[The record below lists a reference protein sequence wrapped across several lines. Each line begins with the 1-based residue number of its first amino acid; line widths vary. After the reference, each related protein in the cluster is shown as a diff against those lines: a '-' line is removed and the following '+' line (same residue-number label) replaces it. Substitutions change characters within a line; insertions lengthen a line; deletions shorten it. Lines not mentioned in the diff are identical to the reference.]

1 MHLRPRHLFSLL
13 LLILPCFCYAQ
24 TDKLPT
30 FPQDFTGK
38 WAGELQ
44 IFGPSGVRQTV
55 PMELHIL
62 PITDT
67 SYTYTIIYGEDKV
80 AGKRDYYIVQG
91 PDGPHHWICDE
102 KNTILLDGYYLGST
116 YQSVFTI
123 GGTYLMSSVEHRG
136 DHLVYA
142 IFSGK
147 EAPVRTTGETK
158 HDGEDIPAVNS
169 YKVSG
174 YQRSILRQLTE

>member
-13 LLILPCFCYAQ
+13 LFTLPLFCFAQ
-24 TDKLPT
+24 ADTLPA

-44 IFGPSGVRQTV
+44 IFGPDGVRQTV

-62 PITDT
+62 PVTDT

-80 AGKRDYYIVQG
+80 AGKRDYYLMPG

-102 KNTILLDGYYLGST
+102 NNTILLDGYYLGNV
-116 YQSVFTI
+116 YQCVFTVA
-123 GGTYLMSSVEHRG
+123 GNYLMSSVEHRG
-136 DHLVYA
+136 DHLLYT
-142 IFSGK
+142 ILSGK
-147 EAPVRTTGETK
+147 EVPVRTTGDAQ
-158 HDGEDIPAVNS
+158 HQGEDIPAVNS
-169 YKVSG
+169 YKVAG
-174 YQRSILRQLTE
+174 YQRSVLHRLKE